1 MTAQKIEGLAAAI
14 HEAAVAK
21 GFWDVEDAEKK
32 HLAKMISELGEVV
45 QADRAGVMYEIE
57 RDGGKPEGVA
67 AELADFAMMALDWL
81 AESVTLNHGDECMSR
96 LRELDK
102 PMYAPL
108 RDYPVYELVIMF
120 SRNWKHF
127 HRKNTRNPEAVAA
140 MYEMVGMICWWLK
153 ARGYDL
159 WALIRE
165 KLAYNESRP
174 KLHGRA
180 Y

>member
-1 MTAQKIEGLAAAI
+1 MTARNINELAAAI

-21 GFWDVEDAEKK
+21 GFWDVEDSEKK

-57 RDGGKPEGVA
+57 RDGGKPEGVV

-81 AESVTLNHGDECMSR
+81 EVRSTLNHGNECMSY
-96 LRELDK
+96 LGELDK

-127 HRKNTRNPEAVAA
+127 YRKNTRNPEAIAA
-140 MYEMVGMICWWLK
+140 MYEMISIICLWLK

-159 WALIRE
+159 WELIRE
-165 KLAYNESRP
+165 KMAYNESRP

>member
-1 MTAQKIEGLAAAI
+1 MTAQEIKGLAAAI

-67 AELADFAMMALDWL
+67 AELADFAMMSLDWL
-81 AESVTLNHGDECMSR
+81 EEHVTTNHAERVEDTLK
-96 LRELDK
+96 ELSK
-102 PMYAPL
+102 KIYAPML
-108 RDYPVYELVIMF
+108 KYPVYEMVVMF
-120 SRNWKHF
+120 ARNWRHF
-127 HRKNTRNPEAVAA
+127 KNHSTTHIDAVDA
-140 MYEMVGMICWWLK
+140 MYEMVGCIHFWLNG
-153 ARGYDL
+153 RGYDL
-159 WALIRE
+159 WELIRE
-165 KLAYNESRP
+165 KMAYNASRP